1 MIENQLKQLGFNK
14 NEIKVYLSLFS
25 LGQCKAGQIIE
36 HTGLHRNLVYT
47 ALEELV
53 AKNIISKMEKGKVAV
68 FALNDPEI
76 LEELIEEKL
85 DIAKNVVEDL
95 QSRLQTKPRDVRIYE
110 GTEGVVATRNYVVRE
125 IKPNEDYYVM
135 GVSHGTTNKELRDYF
150 PKINKKIIQKGGAIK
165 VLVNGN
171 ASPDIIP
178 GIGLT
183 QGDHARYL
191 PFGADSPMWMT
202 LFRDTMNISIVGQDP
217 ITFSIRSQET
227 ADGFKKYFEYFWN
240 QKVSTKTGVEALEKT
255 IYEMLDELNPGE
267 EYCVLGAS
275 AGDSSEKIQKLY
287 DKFHVDRI
295 KKGVVT
301 KMLVYE
307 ESFPKIKN
315 RFRDSGDPEG
325 KTSFLKTYANT
336 PRTPMQINIFR
347 NKAFVILYS
356 DEPTVVKFEQKEI
369 YDGFKTYFDE
379 LWNQETQVLK
389 GVDAL
394 RDLWLEGIDCKEI
407 RWIGA
412 RGYFVD
418 RYPEIWQ
425 EIKTKSEHTPGVVW
439 KNIIDSDFKGHALTK
454 LPWMETRYNLGEI
467 RNPTAIWLFGDKVLI
482 VNWAEDVP
490 VIFQSTNKQ
499 LVQSYSDYFE
509 EMWTKGE

>member
-14 NEIKVYLSLFS
+14 NETKVYLSLFS

-47 ALEELV
+47 ALEELA
-53 AKNIISKMEKGKVAV
+53 AKNIISKMEKGRVAV

-76 LEELIEEKL
+76 LKELIEEKL

-110 GTEGVVATRNYVVRE
+110 GTEGVVATRDYVVRE

-135 GVSHGTTNKELRDYF
+135 GVSYSTTNKELSSYF
-150 PKINKKIIQKGGAIK
+150 PKLNKKIIQKGGAIK

-171 ASPDIIP
+171 EPSEVVSER
-178 GIGLT
+178 GLVW
-183 QGDHARYL
+183 GEHARYL

-240 QKVSTKTGVEALEKT
+240 QKVLVETGVEALRRA
-255 IYEMLDELNPGE
+255 IYGMLDELNKNE
-267 EYCVLGAS
+267 EYFVLGAS
-275 AGDSSEKIQKLY
+275 VGAGDERVQKLY
-287 DKFHVDRI
+287 DEYHKDRI
-295 KKGVVT
+295 KKGVVVN
-301 KMLVYE
+301 MLAFRE
-307 ESFPKIKN
+307 GFKKIMD
-315 RFRDSGDPEG
+315 RFDYSGDPQG
-325 KTSFLKTYANT
+325 KVSHAKAFISA
-336 PRTPMQINIFR
+336 PPTPMQINVYKD
-347 NKAFVILYS
+347 KAFFIIYG
-356 DEPTVVKFEQKEI
+356 DEPTVVKFDQPEI
-369 YDGFKTYFDE
+369 AQVFKNYFDSM
-379 LWNQETQVLK
+379 WNQETQVLK
-389 GVDAL
+389 GVEAL

-418 RYPEIWQ
+418 RYPEIWR
-425 EIKTKSEHTPGVVW
+425 EIKNKAERTPGVVW
-439 KNIIDSDFKGHALTK
+439 KNIIDPDFKEHVLTK
-454 LPWMETRYNLGEI
+454 LPWTETKYNLGEI

-482 VNWAEDVP
+482 VNWAEDIP

>member
-36 HTGLHRNLVYT
+36 YTGLHRNLVYT

-53 AKNIISKMEKGKVAV
+53 SKNLVSKMEKGKVAV
-68 FALNDPEI
+68 FELNDPTV
-76 LEELIEEKL
+76 LSELMEEKV
-85 DIAKNVVEDL
+85 DTAKNVVEEL
-95 QSRLQTKPRDVRIYE
+95 RGRLTAKPRDVRIYE
-110 GTEGVVATRNYVVRE
+110 GTEGVIATRDYVAKE
-125 IKPNEDYYVM
+125 IKPNEEYYVM
-135 GVSHGTTNKELRDYF
+135 GVSYSTTNKGLSGYF
-150 PKINKKIIQKGGAIK
+150 SKINKKIINKGGDIK
-165 VLVNGN
+165 VLVSGN
-171 ASPDIIP
+171 ASPEVIT

-240 QKVSTKTGVEALEKT
+240 Q
-255 IYEMLDELNPGE
+255 
-267 EYCVLGAS
+267 
-275 AGDSSEKIQKLY
+275 
-287 DKFHVDRI
+287 
-295 KKGVVT
+295 
-301 KMLVYE
+301 
-307 ESFPKIKN
+307 ES
-315 RFRDSGDPEG
+315 R
-325 KTSFLKTYANT
+325 
-336 PRTPMQINIFR
+336 
-347 NKAFVILYS
+347 
-356 DEPTVVKFEQKEI
+356 
-369 YDGFKTYFDE
+369 
-379 LWNQETQVLK
+379 VLK

-394 RDLWLEGIDCKEI
+394 KELWLEGIDCKEI

-412 RGYFVD
+412 RGYFVG
-418 RYPEIWQ
+418 RYPEIFK
-425 EIKTKSEHTPGVVW
+425 EIKAKAERTPGIVW
-439 KNIIDSDFKGHALTK
+439 KNIIDPDFKGHALTK
-454 LPWMETRYNLGEI
+454 LPWMETKYNLGEI